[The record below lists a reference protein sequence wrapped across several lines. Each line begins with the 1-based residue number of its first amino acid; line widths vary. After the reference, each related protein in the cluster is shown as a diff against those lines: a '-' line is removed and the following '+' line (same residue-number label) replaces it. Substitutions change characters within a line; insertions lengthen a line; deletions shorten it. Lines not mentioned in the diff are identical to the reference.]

1 MLSSSVNAK
10 VLEEINLSLN
20 EVNQILDDLMRGGV
34 FYENLFAYL
43 LHLNQTVDDYV
54 MARQAQFADLI
65 QKIDHMIPKK
75 PPSVYQKNKEK
86 GELSKSDKMMN
97 EEKKND
103 NEEQPK
109 LFFDEDSNKFPLG
122 SSVFV
127 PSKRGGSNY
136 PNESVINVYES
147 TVVQNLSDS
156 KLKK

>member
-10 VLEEINLSLN
+10 VLEEINFSLH

-43 LHLNQTVDDYV
+43 LNLNQTVDDYV

-65 QKIDHMIPKK
+65 GKIDHMIPKK
-75 PPSVYQKNKEK
+75 PPSVYQNQKSNEK
-86 GELSKSDKMMN
+86 VQPKMN
-97 EEKKND
+97 EEKKN
-103 NEEQPK
+103 EIEAQPK
-109 LFFDEDSNKFPLG
+109 LFFDEDLNKFPLG

-136 PNESVINVYES
+136 QESVINVYES

-156 KLKK
+156 KMKK